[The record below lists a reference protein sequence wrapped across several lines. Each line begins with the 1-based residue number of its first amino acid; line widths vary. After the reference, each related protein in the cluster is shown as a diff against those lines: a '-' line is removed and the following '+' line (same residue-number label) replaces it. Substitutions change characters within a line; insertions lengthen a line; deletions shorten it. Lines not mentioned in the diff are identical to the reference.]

1 MKKLLLVL
9 FLTTIFSLCVAAA
22 GAIGLYHWAASDL
35 PGFLKLTD
43 YRPPLVTTVYAKDG
57 RVLGDFYVEKR
68 YLATLADMPKYL
80 PMAFLAA
87 EDASFYQ
94 HEGVDPLA
102 IFRASLKN
110 LQAGAVRQGGST
122 ITQQLIKRLLLSS
135 EKSLK
140 RKLKE
145 AVLAYRLERY
155 LTKDEILTIY
165 LNQIYLGAK
174 SYGVEAAARTYFGV
188 HAKDLTLAESAI
200 LAGLPQAPTRYNP
213 LHDLEAARTR
223 QKYVLDRM
231 LEHGWITKDD
241 HDKAV
246 VEPLVLRSMP
256 DPSWGLGAYYLE
268 EVRRQLIERYG
279 ENTVY
284 TAGLQVY
291 TGADLKHQEAAEQAL
306 RRGLVESSKRR
317 GYLGPIKALEP
328 KDFAEFLETEATDPG
343 KLQPGDW
350 VKALVT
356 EATPKGLGIRFGNLT
371 GVIEPKSMAWAR
383 NVSPKRSGEEQAR
396 AGLRRPAKPGDV
408 IWASVVAKPGSD
420 PKAPAKVWQMALE
433 QEPDVEGGLVSLD
446 PRTGEVLALVGGYSF
461 ERSQF
466 NRATQALRQPGSS
479 FKPIVY
485 SAAMDN
491 GLTPASV
498 VMDGPFE
505 FYDPATKKTW
515 KPENYEHS
523 FKGPMLLRTALALS
537 RNTVTI
543 RVAQAIG
550 IDKVVQRAKELGIT
564 SNIPPY
570 LSISLGAAEVTLIN
584 LCQAYTAFARDGSYI
599 KPRFI
604 LSVKSAWG
612 EDIFASKPE
621 PVSAITP
628 QNAFIMASLLKEVVR
643 AGTATRAMALKR
655 PVAGKT
661 GTTNDEQD
669 AWFMGFTPYLLTGV
683 HIGFDQLA
691 PMGKGETGARA
702 ALPIWLYYR
711 QVVENDYPVED
722 FPMPPDVVMASVDPN
737 TGLPSSGEGSLTL
750 PFKKDTQPTT
760 YSVVGSENGSAEE
773 PEMDHAPAASGT
785 DLLKQID

>member
-9 FLTTIFSLCVAAA
+9 FLTMILSVCVAAA
-22 GAIGLYHWAASDL
+22 SAVGLYHWAASDL
-35 PGFLKLTD
+35 PGFRKLTD
-43 YRPPLVTTVYAKDG
+43 YRPPLVTTVYARDG
-57 RVLGDFYVEKR
+57 SVLGDFYVEKR
-68 YLATLADMPKYL
+68 FLATLADMPKYL

-145 AVLAYRLERY
+145 AVLAYRLEKY

-188 HAKDLTLAESAI
+188 HAKDLTLAESAV

-213 LHDLEAARTR
+213 LRDLEAARAR
-223 QKYVLDRM
+223 QKYVLERM
-231 LEHGWITKDD
+231 LEHGWITKQD

-256 DPSWGLGAYYLE
+256 DPSWGVGAYYLE
-268 EVRRQLIERYG
+268 EVRRQLIERFG

-284 TAGLQVY
+284 TAGLRVY
-291 TGADLKHQEAAEQAL
+291 TGVDLKHQAAAEAAM

-317 GYLGPIKALEP
+317 GYLGPIKPLDP
-328 KDFAEFLETEATDPG
+328 KDFTEFLENEAVDLG
-343 KLQPGDW
+343 ALKPGDW

-356 EATPKGLGIRFGNLT
+356 EATPKGLSLRFSSAT
-371 GVIEPKSMAWAR
+371 GVIDPKTMAWAR
-383 NVSPKRSGEEQAR
+383 NLSPKRIGEEQVK
-396 AGLRRPAKPGDV
+396 AGLRRQAKAGDV
-408 IWASVVAKPGSD
+408 IWASVVARPGTD

-446 PRTGEVLALVGGYSF
+446 PKTGELLALVGGYSF
-461 ERSQF
+461 EKSQF
-466 NRATQALRQPGSS
+466 NRAVQSLRQPGSS

-491 GLTPASV
+491 GLTPSSV
-498 VMDGPFE
+498 IMDGPFE
-505 FYDPATKKTW
+505 FYDPATKITW
-515 KPENYEHS
+515 KPENYEHG
-523 FKGPMLLRTALALS
+523 FKGPMILRTALALS

-550 IDKVVQRAKELGIT
+550 IDKVVQRAKDLGIT

-584 LCQAYTAFARDGSYI
+584 LCQAYTAFARDGSYV
-599 KPRFI
+599 KPRAV

-612 EDIFASKPE
+612 EEIYTSKPE
-621 PVSAITP
+621 AVSAITP

-643 AGTATRAMALKR
+643 AGTATRANVFKR
-655 PVAGKT
+655 PLAGKT

-669 AWFMGFTPYLLTGV
+669 AWFIGFTPYLLTGV
-683 HIGFDQLA
+683 HIGFDQVG
-691 PMGKGETGARA
+691 PMGKGETGAHA

-711 QVVENDYPVED
+711 QVVENDYQAED
-722 FPMPPDVVMASVDPN
+722 FPMPQDVVMASVDPV
-737 TGLPSSGEGSLTL
+737 TGLPSSGAGSLTL
-750 PFKKDTQPTT
+750 PFKKDTQPTV
-760 YSVVGSENGSAEE
+760 YSVVGSETGTAEE
-773 PEMDHAPAASGT
+773 PEFDHAPAASGA
-785 DLLKQID
+785 DLLKQIY

>member
-1 MKKLLLVL
+1 MKKLLLIL
-9 FLTTIFSLCVAAA
+9 FLSLIFFTCVAAA
-22 GAIGLYHWAASDL
+22 GAVGLYHWASGDL
-35 PGFLKLTD
+35 PGFRKLTD

-57 RVLGDFYVEKR
+57 QVLGYFYVEKR
-68 YLATLADMPKYL
+68 FLATLGDMPKFL

-102 IFRASLKN
+102 IFRAFLKN
-110 LQAGAVRQGGST
+110 VQAGAVRQGGST

-145 AVLAYRLERY
+145 AILAYRLEKY

-188 HAKDLTLAESAI
+188 HAKDLTLAQSAI
-200 LAGLPQAPTRYNP
+200 LAGLPQAPSRYNP
-213 LHDLEAARTR
+213 LRDLESAKAR

-231 LEHGWITKDD
+231 LEHGWITKAD
-241 HDKAV
+241 HDRAMSD
-246 VEPLVLRSMP
+246 PLVFRSMP
-256 DPSWGLGAYYLE
+256 DPSWTVGAYYLE
-268 EVRRQLIERYG
+268 EVRRQLVERYG

-284 TAGLQVY
+284 TAGLHVQSGV
-291 TGADLKHQEAAEQAL
+291 DLKHQAAAEAAM

-317 GYLGPIKALEP
+317 GYQGPIKALEP
-328 KDFAEFLETEATDPG
+328 KQYAEFLENETTTPESL
-343 KLQPGDW
+343 KPGDW

-356 EATPKGLGIRFGNLT
+356 EAGPKGIAVRFGALT
-371 GVIEPKSMAWAR
+371 GVIEPKTMAWAR
-383 NVSPKRSGEEQAR
+383 NLTPKRILEEQVK
-396 AGLRRPAKPGDV
+396 AGLRRQPKPGDV
-408 IWASVVAKPGSD
+408 IWASVVAKPGTD
-420 PKAPAKVWQMALE
+420 PKAQPKVWQMALE
-433 QEPDVEGGLVSLD
+433 QEPDVEGALVSLD
-446 PRTGEVLALVGGYSF
+446 PKTGEVLALVGGYSF
-461 ERSQF
+461 EKSQF
-466 NRATQALRQPGSS
+466 NRAVQALRQPGSS

-491 GLTPASV
+491 GLTPSSV
-498 VMDGPFE
+498 IMDGPFE

-515 KPENYEHS
+515 KPENYEHG
-523 FKGPMLLRTALALS
+523 FKGPMILRTALALS

-550 IDKVVQRAKELGIT
+550 IEKVVQRAKELGIT

-584 LCQAYTAFARDGSYI
+584 LCQAYSAFARDGSYV
-599 KPRFI
+599 KPRLI

-612 EDIFASKPE
+612 EDIFTSRTEA
-621 PVSAITP
+621 VSAVTP

-643 AGTATRAMALKR
+643 AGTGARANALKR

-661 GTTNDEQD
+661 GTTNGEQD
-669 AWFMGFTPYLLTGV
+669 AWFIGFTPYLLSGV
-683 HIGFDQLA
+683 YIGFDQVA
-691 PMGKGETGARA
+691 PMGKGETGGHA
-702 ALPIWLYYR
+702 ALPVWLYYR
-711 QVVENDYPVED
+711 QAVENDYPVED
-722 FPMPPDVVMASVDPN
+722 FAMPPDVVMATVDPA
-737 TGLPSSGEGSLTL
+737 TGLPSSGEGGLSL
-750 PFKKDTQPTT
+750 PFKKDSQPTT
-760 YSVVGSENGSAEE
+760 YSVVGQENGMAIE
-773 PEMDHAPAASGT
+773 PGQDSAPAASGA
-785 DLLKQID
+785 DLLKQIY

>member
-68 YLATLADMPKYL
+68 FLATLADMPKYL

-102 IFRASLKN
+102 IFRAFLKN
-110 LQAGAVRQGGST
+110 IQAGGIRQGGST

-188 HAKDLTLAESAI
+188 HARDLTLAQAAI

-213 LHDLEAARTR
+213 LHDLESAKAR

-231 LEHGWITKDD
+231 LEHGWITKED

-291 TGADLKHQEAAEQAL
+291 TAVDLKHQGVAEAAM

-317 GYLGPIKALEP
+317 GYLGPIKAIEP
-328 KDFAEFLETEATDPG
+328 KDFTEFLENEAVDPAT
-343 KLQPGDW
+343 LQPGDW

-356 EATPKGLGIRFGNLT
+356 EATPKGLGLRFGNLG
-371 GVIEPKSMAWAR
+371 GVIEPKNITWAR
-383 NVSPKRSGEEQAR
+383 KLSPKRIDEEQVK
-396 AGLRRPAKPGDV
+396 AGMRRLPRPGDV
-408 IWASVVAKPGSD
+408 VWASVVARPGTD

-446 PRTGEVLALVGGYSF
+446 PKSGEVLALVGGYSF
-461 ERSQF
+461 EKSQF
-466 NRATQALRQPGSS
+466 NRAIQALRQPGSS

-505 FYDPATKKTW
+505 FYDPATKQTW
-515 KPENYEHS
+515 KPENFEHG
-523 FKGPMLLRTALALS
+523 FKGPVILRTSLALS
-537 RNTVTI
+537 LNTVTI

-550 IDKVVQRAKELGIT
+550 IDKVVSRAKELGIT

-570 LSISLGAAEVTLIN
+570 LSVSLGAAGVTLIN
-584 LCQAYTAFARDGSYI
+584 LCQAYTAFARDGSYV

-612 EDIFASKPE
+612 EDIFTSKPE
-621 PVSAITP
+621 VVSAITP
-628 QNAFIMASLLKEVVR
+628 QNAYIIACMLKEVIR
-643 AGTATRAMALKR
+643 AGTGVRASVLKR
-655 PVAGKT
+655 PLAGKT
-661 GTTNDEQD
+661 GTTNNEQD
-669 AWFMGFTPYLLTGV
+669 AWFIGFSPYLLTGV
-683 HIGFDQLA
+683 YVGFDQVG
-691 PMGKGETGARA
+691 PMGKGEEGAHA

-722 FPMPPDVVMASVDPN
+722 FAMPPDVVMASVDPA

-760 YSVVGSENGSAEE
+760 YSVVGTENGTAEA
-773 PEMDHAPAASGT
+773 PELDHAPAASGT